1 MVAPAAIFCACVSR
15 KRHSLRLC
23 GVMKTGLAGGG
34 GSGGKGIQCACAP
47 MAERVRYCGLRIVG
61 VIFEF
66 SEHSEHSEGL
76 ADARLCLV

>member
-1 MVAPAAIFCACVSR
+1 MTRVVWI
-15 KRHSLRLC
+15 
-23 GVMKTGLAGGG
+23 MKIGLAGCG
-34 GSGGKGIQCACAP
+34 GSVGKWIQCACAP

-66 SEHSEHSEGL
+66 SEHSEHSDGL